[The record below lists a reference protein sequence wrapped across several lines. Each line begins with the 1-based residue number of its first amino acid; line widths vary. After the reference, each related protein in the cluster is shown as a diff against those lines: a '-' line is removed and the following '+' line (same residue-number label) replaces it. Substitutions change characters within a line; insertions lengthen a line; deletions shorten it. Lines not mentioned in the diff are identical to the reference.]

1 MDCSID
7 NNSDINSQYD
17 AAMQVCN
24 VNVCGEI
31 FQYLFDSCPHHALT
45 EVVCGGGQH
54 IWSIA

>member
-24 VNVCGEI
+24 VNVCGEN

-54 IWSIA
+54 I